1 MMSSTFP
8 VVRKGY
14 DPEAVES
21 FVKEQA
27 EAWRLQLE
35 EAVGALEEWRRRA
48 EALTERSGHL
58 ERRVREL
65 ERIHDERVSTLEASI
80 AELTWARNR
89 ANDELADL
97 KEAHGRASGDAA
109 AILQQARAEAARIV
123 AAAEE
128 ETQRWFA
135 AARRRIELAESHAG
149 VNVD

>member
-1 MMSSTFP
+1 MSSTFP

-48 EALTERSGHL
+48 EALSERSTHL
-58 ERRVREL
+58 ERQVREL
-65 ERIHDERVSTLEASI
+65 ERVHDERVSTLEASI
-80 AELTWARNR
+80 AELTWSRNR
-89 ANDELADL
+89 AKDELADL
-97 KEAHGRASGDAA
+97 EEAFARASG
-109 AILQQARAEAARIV
+109 EAATIMQEARNEAAQIV

-149 VNVD
+149 IHAD

>member
-1 MMSSTFP
+1 MSSTFP

-48 EALTERSGHL
+48 EALSERSAHL
-58 ERRVREL
+58 ERQIREL

-80 AELTWARNR
+80 AELTWSRNR
-89 ANDELADL
+89 AKDELADL
-97 KEAHGRASGDAA
+97 EEAHTRASGEAA
-109 AILQQARAEAARIV
+109 TILREARSEAARIV
-123 AAAEE
+123 SAAEE

-149 VNVD
+149 VHAD